1 MSYIKSFS
9 EFISSNRVNES
20 KTVEDKIKELA
31 RHLAFDKDIIKYL
44 NTTRS
49 KREIG
54 WRDLLNK
61 KIHGGDKEFITYITK
76 NMVANLNPKI
86 TGPVSVKIDDG
97 DFDNPD
103 IEISSRIDDMDTND
117 KIDDINRRLEDVED
131 TLGINPDNEDTLE
144 DVKNKVKKL
153 GFNPIKRDKNREI
166 IDEDEE
172 EE

>member
-1 MSYIKSFS
+1 
-9 EFISSNRVNES
+9 
-20 KTVEDKIKELA
+20 
-31 RHLAFDKDIIKYL
+31 
-44 NTTRS
+44 
-49 KREIG
+49 
-54 WRDLLNK
+54 
-61 KIHGGDKEFITYITK
+61 
-76 NMVANLNPKI
+76 MVANLNPRI

-103 IEISSRIDDMDTND
+103 IEISSRLDDMDTND